1 MKKMTIVFEENGM
14 MHLARKICTVYEIEE
29 EFSYR
34 SIYKTIHLFNL
45 CYVKATDE
53 FALNKAI
60 QLPRRLI
67 NRYDGATD
75 GIDSKIKEMEAIG
88 ILDIELL
95 RKKFDL
101 FKECKDF
108 IIYSEYRNKLLNES
122 KESLR
127 SIEVIDTLAQLRQEL
142 IMTATKNDSIFKIES
157 EDV

>member
-1 MKKMTIVFEENGM
+1 MKKVGIVIDENGI
-14 MHLARKICTVYEIEE
+14 MHLAQKICTIYEIEE
-29 EFSYR
+29 EFSYH

-45 CYVKATDE
+45 CYIKATDE

-67 NRYDGATD
+67 KRYDGATD
-75 GIDSKIKEMEAIG
+75 DIDSKIKEMEAIG

-108 IIYSEYRNKLLNES
+108 IIYSEYRNKLLNKS

-127 SIEVIDTLAQLRQEL
+127 SIEVIDALAQLRQEL
-142 IMTATKNDSIFKIES
+142 IMTTTTSDSIFKIES
-157 EDV
+157 KDV